1 MIPQIT
7 QDGPNITER
16 YWCSTCKNALPPPDG
31 AAAGPKS
38 DPWRFCPVC
47 GEPIEYDKAQPVRWE
62 EQNCTACGRPLI
74 RRMGEPS
81 PYFVATGDYVPGAP
95 LCRTCLE
102 KYCTQTN
109 CLQCELGSWP
119 GCRYVS
125 IKQHMMRKVS
135 EAEGE
140 DDSDV

>member
-62 EQNCTACGRPLI
+62 EQNCTACG
-74 RRMGEPS
+74 
-81 PYFVATGDYVPGAP
+81 T
-95 LCRTCLE
+95 
-102 KYCTQTN
+102 
-109 CLQCELGSWP
+109 
-119 GCRYVS
+119 
-125 IKQHMMRKVS
+125 S
-135 EAEGE
+135 EGI
-140 DDSDV
+140 V